1 MKYILFVIAIVI
13 MIALTIVVIRMDIF
27 SSGTCMVVREA
38 WNTGASRKAVL
49 FLVQAHATVADS
61 YQVSITDATESPED
75 GDRGNVFIVDGDHG
89 SVSLDSTAIDL
100 RWRGGDTLQITYD
113 RRLRT
118 FAMNDL
124 VDGVVV
130 VYTRK

>member
-13 MIALTIVVIRMDIF
+13 MIALTIVVIRMEIF

-49 FLVQAHATVADS
+49 FLVQAHTTVADS
-61 YQVSITDATESPED
+61 YQVSIMDATESPED

-130 VYTRK
+130 VYTSK